1 MHLSLFSI
9 DSKTFYGISP
19 RASVR
24 YRVAPGWVAKGGYSR
39 TTQYVHQ
46 LCDSYLSLPTDQ
58 WVPVTKDFKPQTAD
72 KVFAGAYYSPAP
84 SWTISV
90 EGFYK
95 WMHNLIDYKDEY
107 YLMPPYATWSDK
119 LVSGS
124 GTAKGLDFKI
134 EREAGRFTG
143 HVAYSLLWADRTFA
157 EKNHGLRFP
166 AKYDNRHKI
175 NIMATWDG
183 GDEVPLPETLN
194 NYRLPFYHRLD
205 LSATRHT
212 KHGYW
217 TFSLYNAYCN
227 MNVIAVRRD
236 YKYVYS
242 PYDASHVKPVFQK
255 IHLLPII
262 PSVSYTWLF

>member
-1 MHLSLFSI
+1 MQNDDVAADASNFTPSYHAVEADAYIGDDWRMTDRLRVNAGMHLSLFSI

-157 EKNHGLRFP
+157 EKTT
-166 AKYDNRHKI
+166 AC
-175 NIMATWDG
+175 
-183 GDEVPLPETLN
+183 V
-194 NYRLPFYHRLD
+194 
-205 LSATRHT
+205 
-212 KHGYW
+212 
-217 TFSLYNAYCN
+217 SLQN
-227 MNVIAVRRD
+227 MTTAIR
-236 YKYVYS
+236 
-242 PYDASHVKPVFQK
+242 
-255 IHLLPII
+255 
-262 PSVSYTWLF
+262 